1 MYVIRTCVYTLQ
13 LCACCMLMLLCSV
26 FVVLDAVAPDDHH
39 VMQNGVMYAVVNKKR
54 KPTSTDG
61 KTDMLIP
68 TDEKRGTSTST
79 EGIRDTPT
87 STEGI
92 RDTPTSTEG
101 IKDTPTS
108 TEGIRDT
115 STSTEGIRD
124 TPTSTEGIRDTPTS
138 TEGIRGTPTS
148 TNRGMC
154 SSKPSGY
161 NGYEEIDVDFTLA
174 KKKGG
179 HHVTSSAELVLMSG
193 CNDKGGSEGTM
204 VSLYVCTYV
213 C

>member
-1 MYVIRTCVYTLQ
+1 MYVVRTCVYTLH

-68 TDEKRGTSTST
+68 TDEKRGTPTST

-92 RDTPTSTEG
+92 RD
-101 IKDTPTS
+101 
-108 TEGIRDT
+108 
-115 STSTEGIRD
+115 
-124 TPTSTEGIRDTPTS
+124 
-138 TEGIRGTPTS
+138 TPTS

-179 HHVTSSAELVLMSG
+179 HHVTSSAGLVLMSG

>member
-87 STEGI
+87 ST
-92 RDTPTSTEG
+92 
-101 IKDTPTS
+101 
-108 TEGIRDT
+108 
-115 STSTEGIRD
+115 
-124 TPTSTEGIRDTPTS
+124 
-138 TEGIRGTPTS
+138 
-148 TNRGMC
+148 NRRMC

-179 HHVTSSAELVLMSG
+179 HHVTSSAGLVLMSG

-204 VSLYVCTYV
+204 VSLYVRMYV
-213 C
+213 CMLRV